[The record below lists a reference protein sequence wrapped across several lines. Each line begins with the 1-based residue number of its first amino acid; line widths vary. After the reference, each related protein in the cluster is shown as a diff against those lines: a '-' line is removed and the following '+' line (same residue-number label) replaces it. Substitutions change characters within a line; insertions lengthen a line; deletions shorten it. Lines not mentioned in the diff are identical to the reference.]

1 MGRRSFIP
9 ITAINRMI
17 SRSNRIAREK
27 SNIELINAQYNKQK
41 ELPPEYKL
49 KSVSFNPD
57 TRITKIIFLQTQKYR
72 TILRYVTQNYQKY
85 PIYSNFKIKT
95 KEITKTIKLTNT
107 ELENLNQNE
116 DDLVKCFARDII
128 IALNSEELQPSW
140 FIEYFITTEYMEKVD
155 LINQKL
161 ENVRNENFNKTND
174 LNRQLR
180 VLNDKEVEKNNKK
193 IIQLGVKLKLEKLLT
208 KIEHRK
214 KSIFFSIITF
224 GIYTYC
230 ISEKRKTKIKTQ
242 IETANTIVREIE
254 NEINSYNNEKSIL
267 KKKIKEISKATKD
280 LELRTDETLKEENRI
295 FTEKCNQI
303 EPLQTAVTNDDKF
316 IPLKNLSGLTQEK
329 LIGCYIIRNTENNKC
344 YVGQSKDVLKRMKQH
359 FKGTT
364 PNNVI
369 FAEDYFCSTLENKE
383 DLFEFKIIKCTTKD
397 ELDSTE
403 RALIE
408 QYGALNTGYNRTS
421 GNT

>member
-140 FIEYFITTEYMEKVD
+140 FIEYFLTTEYMEKVD

-267 KKKIKEISKATKD
+267 KKRLRKFQKQQKTWNSELTK
-280 LELRTDETLKEENRI
+280 
-295 FTEKCNQI
+295 
-303 EPLQTAVTNDDKF
+303 
-316 IPLKNLSGLTQEK
+316 
-329 LIGCYIIRNTENNKC
+329 
-344 YVGQSKDVLKRMKQH
+344 H
-359 FKGTT
+359 
-364 PNNVI
+364 
-369 FAEDYFCSTLENKE
+369 
-383 DLFEFKIIKCTTKD
+383 
-397 ELDSTE
+397 
-403 RALIE
+403 
-408 QYGALNTGYNRTS
+408 
-421 GNT
+421 